1 MRLTLLNPPP
11 RRRVELYDRP
21 NYPPLSLAYLAGS
34 ARAAGH
40 DVAIVDAKYEPLS
53 LTETVRRVLAQS
65 PQVVGITAMT
75 HEIARAAE
83 VAAALKQAQ
92 PALVTVVGGVHATYL
107 ARETLQEFPAF
118 DLAVIGEGEE
128 TLVRL
133 LGALAR
139 GEDRALVP
147 NLALRRDDNILLT
160 PSAPPPPDLD
170 ALAPPA
176 FDLWPRLPVYH
187 LNTARGCPYRC
198 IFCAQA
204 HGRSLRMHSAER
216 VAEMFGSLVDAF
228 RPQRIYLVDETFGLD
243 RERAYR
249 ILQLFRQRHLGER
262 CPWWAAT
269 RVDRAEYEFLKA
281 LKDAGCFLLQFGI
294 ESGSERVLR
303 TLGKQISKDA
313 VRAAVADAR
322 RAGLKVEGLFIVG
335 HPHETPAEIDETLA
349 FINEL
354 NPDLLALGIMVPYP
368 GTELAAMIAR
378 GEGGY
383 RLLDRSWEAFNK
395 QLGKA
400 LELETVSRR
409 ELELAQLRGYLG
421 LYLRHG
427 RLVDLCRFTLGN
439 WRGALAFLRNFV
451 SGREVPDWF
460 PAGRHGDLP

>member
-1 MRLTLLNPPP
+1 
-11 RRRVELYDRP
+11 LYDRP

-40 DVAIVDAKYEPLS
+40 AVSIVDAKFEPLT
-53 LTETVRRVLAQS
+53 LAQTVARVLSQQPA
-65 PQVVGITAMT
+65 VVGITAMT
-75 HEIARAAE
+75 HEITRATE
-83 VAAALKQAQ
+83 VAVALKQAQ
-92 PALVTVVGGVHATYL
+92 PALVIIIGGVHATFL

-118 DLAVIGEGEE
+118 DYAVIGEGEE
-128 TLVRL
+128 TLVTL
-133 LGALAR
+133 LAALAP
-139 GEDRALVP
+139 GGAPTTVP
-147 NLALRRDDNILLT
+147 NLALRRDDGIILT
-160 PSAPPPPDLD
+160 PAAPPPADLD

-204 HGRSLRMHSAER
+204 HGHVLRMHSAER
-216 VAEMFGSLVDAF
+216 VAAMFGGLVEQY
-228 RPQRIYLVDETFGLD
+228 RPERVYFVDETFGLD
-243 RERAYR
+243 RARAYR
-249 ILQLFRQRHLGER
+249 ILDLFREHRLGER

-269 RVDRAEYEFLKA
+269 RVDRAEYEFLRA
-281 LKDAGCFLLQFGI
+281 LKDAGCFLIQFGI
-294 ESGSERVLR
+294 ESGSERVLQ
-303 TLGKQISKDA
+303 TLGKGIAKTT
-313 VRAAVADAR
+313 VRTAVANAR
-322 RAGLKVEGLFIVG
+322 RARLRIEGLFIVG
-335 HPHETPAEIDETLA
+335 HPHETRAEIDETLA

-400 LELETVSRR
+400 LELEHVTRR

-427 RLVDLCRFTLGN
+427 RVLDLLRFTLGN

-460 PAGRHGDLP
+460 PAGRHGDFPG